1 MRRVALLVACA
12 LLLFAGAAHAKVFA
26 EAPMAGGAVVLLHDE
41 AGPCVGGAQLA
52 QYVTAAGEIAPG
64 CWVARPGGT
73 VAIVFLD
80 GDICALSPATLR
92 TPKSI

>member
-1 MRRVALLVACA
+1 MRRAALVACA
-12 LLLFAGAAHAKVFA
+12 LLLFVSTAHAKVLA
-26 EAPMAGGAVVLLHDE
+26 EAPMQGGAIVLLHDE

-52 QYVTAAGEIAPG
+52 QYVTAAGEITPG
-64 CWVARPGGT
+64 CWVVRPSGT

-80 GDICALSPATLR
+80 GDVSALSPAILR